1 MMQSTYV
8 NKRLNIKDNDFG
20 NGNKIINDTHQ
31 SNVFKMQRVNNNN
44 IVLEK
49 KVKEIEFEN
58 DTLKIHAIKI
68 EKKNNELE
76 SQILEF
82 HNLQMQIACINIL
95 NKILTIFLIISIFT
109 TTTHSFDKIVSQGFS
124 YFDWICFFIIT
135 ISYTAKFPKFLYL
148 VKIVQ

>member
-1 MMQSTYV
+1 MQKILDHFVATNLSSPDELLKELIQITTS
-8 NKRLNIKDNDFG
+8 RLI
-20 NGNKIINDTHQ
+20 
-31 SNVFKMQRVNNNN
+31 
-44 IVLEK
+44 K